1 MGRVR
6 RRIEEER
13 YGSRLQVMSHEQT
26 DEELM
31 LRVAAGDADAFARLY
46 ERHKE
51 GLLNFCYRMLRNW
64 EDAGDIFQ
72 DAFRYLHV
80 HAKTYE
86 PSAKFTTYLFHVAR
100 NMCIDVLRRRK
111 RWNLHQLDTEIDI
124 ADDAPAPTLPLDQG
138 DLERKIKQAME
149 ELPEPYREV
158 VHLRVIE
165 DLAYED
171 IAQILECP
179 VGTVKS
185 RLHSGLGLLRQIL
198 KRKKIVE

>member
-1 MGRVR
+1 MAR
-6 RRIEEER
+6 EH
-13 YGSRLQVMSHEQT
+13 S
-26 DEELM
+26 DEDLM
-31 LRVAAGDADAFARLY
+31 LLVAKGDPDAFARLY
-46 ERHKE
+46 DRHKE

-72 DAFRYLHV
+72 DAFRYLHA
-80 HAKTYE
+80 HAASYQPT
-86 PSAKFTTYLFHVAR
+86 AKFTTYLFHIAR

-111 RWNLHQLDTEIDI
+111 RWNLQQLDPGIDV
-124 ADDAPAPTLPLDQG
+124 ADGAPAPAPPLEQG
-138 DLERKIKQAME
+138 EMEEKIKKAME

-158 VHLRVIE
+158 VHLRVVE
-165 DLAYED
+165 DLAYEE
-171 IAQILECP
+171 IAEVLECP

>member
-1 MGRVR
+1 M
-6 RRIEEER
+6 
-13 YGSRLQVMSHEQT
+13 SRDLS
-26 DEELM
+26 DEDLM
-31 LRVAAGDADAFARLY
+31 QLVARGDPDAFARLY

-64 EDAGDIFQ
+64 EDAGDVFQ

-80 HAKTYE
+80 HASTYQ
-86 PSAKFTTYLFHVAR
+86 PTAKFTTYLFHIAR

-111 RWNLHQLDTEIDI
+111 RWNLQQLDTGIDVPE
-124 ADDAPAPTLPLDQG
+124 DAGTAAAAPLEQG
-138 DLERKIKQAME
+138 ELEEKIKKSME

-158 VHLRVIE
+158 VHLRVVE
-165 DLAYED
+165 DLAYEE
-171 IAQILECP
+171 IAEVLEVP

-185 RLHSGLGLLRQIL
+185 RLHAGLGLLRQIL

>member
-1 MGRVR
+1 
-6 RRIEEER
+6 
-13 YGSRLQVMSHEQT
+13 MSPEAS
-26 DEELM
+26 DEDLM
-31 LRVAAGDADAFARLY
+31 LRAAQGDTDAFAQLY
-46 ERHKE
+46 HRHKE

-64 EDAGDIFQ
+64 EDAGDVFQ
-72 DAFRYLHV
+72 DAFRYLHA
-80 HAKTYE
+80 HSATYR
-86 PSAKFTTYLFHVAR
+86 PTAKFATYLFHIAR

-111 RWNLHQLDTEIDI
+111 RWNLQQLDTKIDV
-124 ADDAPAPTLPLDQG
+124 ADDPSPAAPR
-138 DLERKIKQAME
+138 LEPGEMEEKVRGAME

-165 DLAYED
+165 NLAYEE
-171 IAQILECP
+171 IAEVLECP

>member
-1 MGRVR
+1 M
-6 RRIEEER
+6 
-13 YGSRLQVMSHEQT
+13 SREYS

-31 LRVAAGDADAFARLY
+31 LRVAQGDAEAFARLY

-80 HAKTYE
+80 HAATYQ
-86 PSAKFTTYLFHVAR
+86 PSAKFTTYLFHIAR

-111 RWNLHQLDTEIDI
+111 RWNLQQLDTEIDV
-124 ADDAPAPTLPLDQG
+124 ADDAPAAAPPLEQG
-138 DLERKIKQAME
+138 EMEEKIKKAME

-158 VHLRVIE
+158 VHLRVME
-165 DLAYED
+165 DLDYED
-171 IAQILECP
+171 N
-179 VGTVKS
+179 
-185 RLHSGLGLLRQIL
+185 
-198 KRKKIVE
+198 

>member
-1 MGRVR
+1 M
-6 RRIEEER
+6 
-13 YGSRLQVMSHEQT
+13 SREAS

-31 LRVAAGDADAFARLY
+31 SAVAKGDAAAFEQLY
-46 ERHKE
+46 HRHKE
-51 GLLNFCYRMLRNW
+51 GLLSFCFRMLRNW

-80 HAKTYE
+80 HSATYQAN
-86 PSAKFTTYLFHVAR
+86 AKFTTYLFHIAR

-111 RWNLHQLDTEIDI
+111 RWNLQQLDTEIDVP
-124 ADDAPAPTLPLDQG
+124 DEPAPAGLPLEQG
-138 DLERKIKQAME
+138 EVEEKIKKAME

-165 DLAYED
+165 DLAYEE
-171 IAQILECP
+171 IAEVLECP

>member
-1 MGRVR
+1 M
-6 RRIEEER
+6 
-13 YGSRLQVMSHEQT
+13 SREYS

-31 LRVAAGDADAFARLY
+31 LRVAQGDAEAFARLY

-80 HAKTYE
+80 HAATYQ

-111 RWNLHQLDTEIDI
+111 RWNLQQLDTEIDVP
-124 ADDAPAPTLPLDQG
+124 DHAPAAAPPLEQG
-138 DLERKIKQAME
+138 EMEEKIKKAME

-158 VHLRVIE
+158 VHLRVVE

-171 IAQILECP
+171 IAEVLECP

-185 RLHSGLGLLRQIL
+185 RLHAGLGLLRQIL